1 MKGKVVGYWNK
12 VFLMEIFRS
21 MLHGFLPFY
30 PPVSLTELWFET
42 SRLKLHKLVDKVAL
56 DHKIDDVTSGRR
68 EVIG

>member
-1 MKGKVVGYWNK
+1 
-12 VFLMEIFRS
+12 MEIFRS

-42 SRLKLHKLVDKVAL
+42 SRHKLHKLVDKVAL